1 MDAARERFG
10 ETTSDLEGAL
20 MTTTRHWLMTAAAF
34 VLLSGNTMLAA
45 TAAPPATTITC
56 DPEPPLR
63 DTLHEHVQLL
73 VAPTASFSVGGGDN
87 ASLVQPVN
95 SAAGISYG
103 LVYKNKWNEKNESL
117 KLQYQHSFA
126 NDVDPHPLTTV
137 KNAFNV
143 EAIKAQTEA
152 FSAVRE
158 WDSAATGAEQ
168 LQITLAN
175 TYRHAGPSIAQQAKF
190 APTSGYHLTAL
201 TPDYYFGSVF
211 VQCPSGPTRHW
222 DIAISAMSGSHRT
235 APDPVTG
242 AADVASKITYQ
253 ISPTYSFPL
262 NHNGSLYAALN
273 YTNDVR
279 YFDGLPQPVHF
290 NDYDLGI
297 VHTPNRNVQYELHL
311 NSLTQTN
318 PGQAITAPTSLSHAN
333 IDVKMTLLGL
343 P

>member
-1 MDAARERFG
+1 
-10 ETTSDLEGAL
+10 
-20 MTTTRHWLMTAAAF
+20 MTIKRHWFMMSAAC
-34 VLLSGNTMLAA
+34 VLLGGNATLAG
-45 TAAPPATTITC
+45 AAPPPATTITC
-56 DPEPPLR
+56 KPSTPAR
-63 DTLHEHVQLL
+63 DALHKYFQLL
-73 VAPTASFSVGGGDN
+73 VAPTASFSVGAGDS
-87 ASLVQPVN
+87 ASLLQPVN

-103 LVYKNKWNEKNESL
+103 LVYKKKWDEDNESL

-126 NDVDPHPLTTV
+126 NDVDPHALTTL

-168 LQITLAN
+168 FQVTLAN
-175 TYRHAGPSIAQQAKF
+175 TYRHAGPSIVQQAKF
-190 APTSGYHLTAL
+190 APTSGYHVTAL
-201 TPDYYFGSVF
+201 TPDYYFGPVF
-211 VQCPSGPTRHW
+211 VQCPSGATRRW
-222 DIAISAMSGSHRT
+222 DIAVSTMSGSHRT
-235 APDPVTG
+235 APDAVTG
-242 AADVASKITYQ
+242 ATDVASKITYQ

-262 NHNGSLYAALN
+262 NYNGSLYAALN

-297 VHTPNRNVQYELHL
+297 VLTPNRNVQYELHL

-318 PGQAITAPTSLSHAN
+318 PALAVTAPSSLSHAN
-333 IDVKMTLLGL
+333 IDFKMTLLGL